1 MKRRQFF
8 QSGAGLLGAIGLS
21 QLSLQ
26 YRALNYGK
34 VLAQNTP
41 RKLALLVGIN
51 DYPLLDQLHGPVTDV
66 ELQKQLLIHRFK
78 FNPKDVHT
86 LTNQQA
92 TRQGILDAYQE
103 HLLKPAKEGD
113 VVVFHFSG
121 HGARVQEFE
130 RMQEFLKNLDR
141 DCIDDNCQNSTIVP
155 IDYAETGSNEVQD
168 IMGHTLL
175 LMRSAL
181 PTDNVTFVLD
191 CCYSGGG
198 KRGNVVMRSRVTD
211 VELKSNDAPQIVA
224 REWDYQEQ
232 LLTKL
237 GWEPQEF
244 IDHIQ
249 SDEGKGIVVTS
260 SKRNQQSADYAF
272 DGFHAGAFTYLLT
285 QHLWQMSTPLAVS
298 QTIPAV
304 ARSTTQLSQHSQTPE
319 YDPENNKQV
328 KQKPIYHLQPS
339 TQPAE
344 AVVIETLANSRV
356 KLWLG
361 GLDPR
366 SLAAFDQGAEFSLI
380 DDQGNVMGQVK
391 QDSPRTELTAEG
403 RMVGTNRS
411 AKSEGRFLQERTR
424 NIPNDLKLRV
434 GLDDTLTAAE
444 KQTAITLLQSISFIE
459 VSQLHSGKTVDVLL
473 GRCTPQVR
481 KRLELGDVPNLPD
494 INSLG
499 LLTATQE
506 PIIHGSFGL
515 PNETVSG
522 AIKTRLQPQLK
533 SLLIG
538 RMLAL
543 LVNQNAS
550 KLNVELSVTHQQSR
564 SSTTTRGGKN
574 AGIISPILTKRGIE
588 KIDEDNQVTITL
600 QNNEITDLHIGLLVI
615 DSEADVTVLFPP
627 TSDDLT
633 QDIVEARQSLVL
645 GPLRATAPY
654 GLTQLLVITSTQPLS
669 SALKT
674 LRRISAKQR
683 RQQDTDIS
691 TNKVMRDV
699 FDTLDTRQRNST
711 SDMGVVSEPRVIDV
725 SQIAALSLLY
735 EVVPTNQ
742 SRVNGSP

>member
-41 RKLALLVGIN
+41 RKLALLIGIN

-92 TRQGILDAYQE
+92 TRQGILDAYHE
-103 HLLKPAKEGD
+103 YLLKQAKAGD

-121 HGARVQEFE
+121 HGAQVQEFE
-130 RMQEFLKNLDR
+130 RMQEFFKNLDR

-211 VELKSNDAPQIVA
+211 IELQTNKAPNIVA
-224 REWDYQEQ
+224 NEWDYQQ
-232 LLTKL
+232 QWLSKL
-237 GWEPQEF
+237 GWGPQDF
-244 IDHIQ
+244 INRIQ

-260 SKRNQQSADYAF
+260 SKQNQQSADYPF
-272 DGFHAGAFTYLLT
+272 DGFYAGAFTYLLT
-285 QHLWQMSTPLAVS
+285 QHLWQETAPLSVS

-304 ARSTTQLSQHSQTPE
+304 ARNTTQLSQHSQIPE
-319 YDPENNKQV
+319 YDPENNEQV
-328 KQKPIYHLQPS
+328 KQKPIYHFQPS
-339 TQPAE
+339 TQSAE
-344 AVVIETLANSRV
+344 AVILETLANNNV

-361 GLDPR
+361 GLDPH

-380 DDQGNVMGQVK
+380 DDQGNAIGQVK
-391 QDSPRTELTAEG
+391 QASPRTGLTAEG
-403 RMVGTNRS
+403 KISGSNRS
-411 AKSEGRFLQERTR
+411 AANGRFLQERVRTL
-424 NIPNDLKLRV
+424 PNNFKLRV
-434 GLDDTLTAAE
+434 GLDDTLTAEE
-444 KQTAITLLQSISFIE
+444 KQTAIASLQQNRFVE
-459 VSQLHSGKTVDVLL
+459 VSQLHSGATVDVLL
-473 GRCTPQVR
+473 GRFTLEIQQ
-481 KRLELGDVPNLPD
+481 RLERAGVPNLPEV
-494 INSLG
+494 NSIG

-506 PIIHGSFGL
+506 PILQGSFGS
-515 PNETVSG
+515 PTQSVSA
-522 AIKTRLQPQLK
+522 AIKERLKPQLK

-543 LVNQNAS
+543 MVNQKAS
-550 KLNVELSVTHQQSR
+550 KLNIELSVDHNRSR
-564 SSTTTRGGKN
+564 SSTTTRGSDST
-574 AGIISPILTKRGIE
+574 AIIVPTLTKRGVETIPE
-588 KIDEDNQVTITL
+588 GHQVTISIR
-600 QNNEITDLHIGLLVI
+600 NKEIQDLHIGLLVV
-615 DSEADVTVLFPP
+615 DADADVTVLFPP
-627 TSDDLT
+627 TSDDLS
-633 QDIVEARQSLVL
+633 QGILKAGKSFEL
-645 GPLRATAPY
+645 GPLRARDPY
-654 GLTQLLVITSTQPLS
+654 GLTQLLVIASTQSLRG
-669 SALKT
+669 ALKT
-674 LRRISAKQR
+674 LSRISTQQR
-683 RQQDTDIS
+683 ASNREINTNTAMQDLFS
-691 TNKVMRDV
+691 S
-699 FDTLDTRQRNST
+699 LDTRRGSSNPNAT
-711 SDMGVVSEPRVIDV
+711 RSDLSAVDV
-725 SQIAALSLLY
+725 NQTAVLSLLY
-735 EVVPTNQ
+735 EVVPAQ
-742 SRVNGSP
+742 ESPVSRP